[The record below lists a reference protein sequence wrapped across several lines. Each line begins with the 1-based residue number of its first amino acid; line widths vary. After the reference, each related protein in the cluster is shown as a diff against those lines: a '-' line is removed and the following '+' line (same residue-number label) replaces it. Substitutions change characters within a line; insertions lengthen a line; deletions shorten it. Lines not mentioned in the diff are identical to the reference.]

1 MNAHLDASAIGSRPD
16 ASEIAGTGASHA
28 GFRAVYDAHFELA
41 WRCLRRL
48 GVRGPDLMDQTQKV
62 FLVVHAKLNDF
73 EGRSPIATWV
83 FGICRRVASDYRRSA
98 SIRNEV
104 VTDPAELDAVS
115 AWPQEAAASAS
126 KSDFVRVAERILDKI
141 PEPQRLVFVL
151 FELEEMSG
159 DEIAILLEL
168 PVGTVRS
175 RLRLARESFR
185 REVKR
190 LAAVRESK
198 ATR

>member
-1 MNAHLDASAIGSRPD
+1 MNAQFDARVVGSCSGEMDLP
-16 ASEIAGTGASHA
+16 AMSPPHG

-48 GVRGPDLMDQTQKV
+48 GVRAPDLMDQTQKV
-62 FLVVHAKLNDF
+62 FLVVHAKLDAF
-73 EGRSPIATWV
+73 EGRSPVSTWV

-98 SIRNEV
+98 PIRCEV
-104 VTDPAELDAVS
+104 ATDPAELDAVS
-115 AWPQEAAASAS
+115 ASQREPPATSPTE
-126 KSDFVRVAERILDKI
+126 FERIAERILEKL
-141 PEPQRLVFVL
+141 PEAQRIVFVL
-151 FELEEMSG
+151 FELEELSG
-159 DEIAILLEL
+159 EDIATLLDL

-198 ATR
+198 AHR

>member
-1 MNAHLDASAIGSRPD
+1 MNAQLDARAVGSCPGETMGLQD
-16 ASEIAGTGASHA
+16 ASPPHG
-28 GFRAVYDAHFELA
+28 GFRAVYDAHFDLA

-62 FLVVHAKLNDF
+62 FLVVHAKLDGF
-73 EGRSPIATWV
+73 EGRSPLSTWV

-98 SIRNEV
+98 PIRCEV
-104 VTDPAELDAVS
+104 ATDPAELDA
-115 AWPQEAAASAS
+115 APHWQREPPAASKAE
-126 KSDFVRVAERILDKI
+126 FERVAEQILEKL
-141 PEPQRLVFVL
+141 PEPQRIVFVL
-151 FELEEMSG
+151 FELDEMSG
-159 DEIAILLEL
+159 EDIATLLDV

-190 LAAVRESK
+190 LAAVRENK
-198 ATR
+198 AVR